1 MEGTPRI
8 LFNNKITKSR
18 LRSTMPQPLGASQ
31 NIYTVAMAHSYM
43 ILLRFESR
51 QTLVASEKKREKNKY
66 FIRPKTN
73 KTAIYYGPL
82 FDNIVP
88 LPQQGFS
95 HRQLSHCAPYWKD
108 AGTFSMNYRIVSH
121 RM

>member
-8 LFNNKITKSR
+8 LFNNKITKSQ

-66 FIRPKTN
+66 IYAPKQTKRQFIMDPFLIISFRYHSKGL
-73 KTAIYYGPL
+73 AIGSYP
-82 FDNIVP
+82 IV
-88 LPQQGFS
+88 LPIGKMPARF
-95 HRQLSHCAPYWKD
+95 L
-108 AGTFSMNYRIVSH
+108 
-121 RM
+121 